1 MMTERLKLIAL
12 DAEDLSVVSAHLQ
25 DAVLLVGDMVYQ
37 PRERRFVAIANRFD
51 WALAAK
57 SQDKPEREFIRHRA
71 AIRIERITAAR
82 LQGIDLKAKQ
92 QTLALLAVEFHS
104 MGADTPGGDILLL
117 FAGGGG
123 IRLTVECIE
132 AQLEDLGAAWAAQS
146 KPDHSGAT

>member
-1 MMTERLKLIAL
+1 MTEPLKLIAL
-12 DAEDLSVVSAHLQ
+12 DAEDLSIVSAHLQ

-51 WALAAK
+51 WALAANSEAETAK
-57 SQDKPEREFIRHRA
+57 DFVRHRT
-71 AIRIERITAAR
+71 AIRIERITAAK

-104 MGADTPGGDILLL
+104 TGPDTPDGDILLL

-123 IRLTVECIE
+123 IRLTVDCIE

-146 KPDHSGAT
+146 KPDHSGAA

>member
-1 MMTERLKLIAL
+1 MTEPLKLIAL

-37 PRERRFVAIANRFD
+37 PRQRRFVAIANRFD
-51 WALAAK
+51 WALATK
-57 SQDKPEREFIRHRA
+57 NLGKPTSEFVRHRS
-71 AIRIERITAAR
+71 AIRIERIRAAK
-82 LQGIDLKAKQ
+82 LQGIDLRAKT

-104 MGADTPGGDILLL
+104 AGPETPEGDILLL

-132 AQLEDLGAAWAAQS
+132 AQLEDLGAAWAARS
-146 KPDHSGAT
+146 KPDHSGSA

>member
-1 MMTERLKLIAL
+1 MTEPLKLIAL

-57 SQDKPEREFIRHRA
+57 SKGAPTGEFVRHRS
-71 AIRIERITAAR
+71 AIRIERIKAAK
-82 LQGIDLKAKQ
+82 LQ
-92 QTLALLAVEFHS
+92 AVEFHS
-104 MGADTPGGDILLL
+104 AGPETPEGDILLL

-132 AQLEDLGAAWAAQS
+132 AQLEDLGAAWAARS
-146 KPDHSGAT
+146 KPDHSGAK

>member
-1 MMTERLKLIAL
+1 MTEPLKLIAL

-51 WALAAK
+51 WAQAAK
-57 SQDKPEREFIRHRA
+57 ATGSQANEFVRQRS
-71 AIRIERITAAR
+71 AIRIERITAAK

-92 QTLALLAVEFHS
+92 QVLELLAVEFHS
-104 MGADTPGGDILLL
+104 VGPDAPEGDILLL

-123 IRLTVECIE
+123 IRLTVECVE
-132 AQLEDLGAAWAAQS
+132 LLLEDLGAAWAARA
-146 KPDHSGAT
+146 KPDHSDGA

>member
-1 MMTERLKLIAL
+1 MSEPLKLIAL
-12 DAEDLSVVSAHLQ
+12 DPEDLSVLSAHLQ

-57 SQDKPEREFIRHRA
+57 TKDQAASEFVRHRS
-71 AIRIERITAAR
+71 AIRIERIKAAK

-92 QTLALLAVEFHS
+92 QVLELLAVEFHS
-104 MGADTPGGDILLL
+104 AGPETPEGDMLLL

-132 AQLEDLGAAWAAQS
+132 VLLEDLGAAWAAKS
-146 KPDHSGAT
+146 KPDHSATS